1 MTISPLG
8 GDLSLRAE
16 QLSPYPEHRS
26 IVDPLVSERM
36 SKLGQALSPWCPFEP
51 GARES
56 AGEGAGLHRQGTR
69 LRERKWGPW
78 LKHPPVLSIPVQLP

>member
-1 MTISPLG
+1 MMTISPLG

-36 SKLGQALSPWCPFEP
+36 SKLGQALSPWRPFEP

-56 AGEGAGLHRQGTR
+56 AREGAAAQAGDAV
-69 LRERKWGPW
+69 RELKWGPW
-78 LKHPPVLSIPVQLP
+78 RKHPPVLSIPAQLP